1 MTEIIAHRGGAI
13 LWPENSLQAFRGAIA
28 AGVDAVE
35 CDVHLSADGEAMVMH
50 DANLDRTSNGR
61 GPLAERSADEL
72 AALHLIGA
80 GGEGVPRLSRLLD
93 FVAAGAAGLQVE
105 VKADRNGRLDLPLLQ
120 KVLAALDRT
129 GLRSRT
135 EIIVFE
141 AEVAAAA
148 VAAGG
153 LRNVAWLFSPPMI
166 RYIGLEGILATA
178 RRTGV
183 RMVETHEAAMDAEL
197 LGALRDA
204 GLRVGAWGANHAPSI
219 RRMLDLGLDAI
230 ATDDPVLALSLR
242 AA

>member
-28 AGVDAVE
+28 AGADAVE
-35 CDVHLSADGEAMVMH
+35 CDVHLSADGEPMVMH
-50 DANLDRTSNGR
+50 DATLDRTSNGR
-61 GPLAERSADEL
+61 GPLGERSAAEL

-80 GGEGVPRLSRLLD
+80 GGEGVPRLSELLD
-93 FVAAGAAGLQVE
+93 LVATGRGGLQVE
-105 VKADRNGRLDLPLLQ
+105 VKADRNGRLDLPLLE

-166 RYIGLEGILATA
+166 RYVGLEGILATV

-183 RMVETHEAAMDAEL
+183 RMVETHEVAMDAEL
-197 LGALRDA
+197 LGALRGA